1 MKPNGKRHQFHELT
15 RIAEDGI
22 RDNPCNSC
30 QDGRFSAPAFTL
42 IELLVVIAI
51 IAILAALLLPAL
63 GKAKTKAQGI
73 QCLNNMRQLSLAW
86 LMYTHDSNDRIPYAS
101 SDNLRVPGPTDSY
114 TWVTGL
120 MDFDGGNRSNWDV
133 ERDIRKSPLWPYCG
147 GSAAIWKCPGDRSTI
162 VSLSGPFKGQR
173 VPRVRSM
180 SMMVWLGGFG
190 GRIEAP
196 SSPGVVSPPWRVYL
210 SLNDIADPGPGRTLL
225 FWDQRED
232 SINWGNFFVDMTGFP
247 ASPGSVLIS
256 GDYPAGY
263 HNGAGGL
270 SFVDGHA
277 EIKRWLDAR
286 TTPPLP
292 KDSNALVAQGWI
304 PSPNNQDMIWLQERA
319 TRRMQ

>member
-1 MKPNGKRHQFHELT
+1 
-15 RIAEDGI
+15 
-22 RDNPCNSC
+22 
-30 QDGRFSAPAFTL
+30 
-42 IELLVVIAI
+42 
-51 IAILAALLLPAL
+51 
-63 GKAKTKAQGI
+63 
-73 QCLNNMRQLSLAW
+73 
-86 LMYTHDSNDRIPYAS
+86 
-101 SDNLRVPGPTDSY
+101 
-114 TWVTGL
+114 
-120 MDFDGGNRSNWDV
+120 
-133 ERDIRKSPLWPYCG
+133 
-147 GSAAIWKCPGDRSTI
+147 
-162 VSLSGPFKGQR
+162 
-173 VPRVRSM
+173 
-180 SMMVWLGGFG
+180 MMVWLGGFG

-247 ASPGSVLIS
+247 ASPGSILIS

-319 TRRMQ
+319 TRMQ

>member
-1 MKPNGKRHQFHELT
+1 MKTNGTRHQFHELT

-30 QDGRFSAPAFTL
+30 QHCRSSASAFTL

-86 LMYTHDSNDRIPYAS
+86 LMYTHDSNDRILYAS
-101 SDNLRVPGPTDSY
+101 SGSLRVPGPTDPY

-133 ERDIRKSPLWPYCG
+133 ERDIKKSPLWPYCG
-147 GSAAIWKCPGDRSTI
+147 RSSAIWKCPGDKSTI
-162 VSLSGPFKGQR
+162 VPLSGPFKGQR

-180 SMMVWLGGFG
+180 SMMVRLGGFG
-190 GRIEAP
+190 GGIAA
-196 SSPGVVSPPWRVYL
+196 SSSLGVVSPPWRVYL
-210 SLNDIADPGPGRTLL
+210 SLNDISDPGPGRTLL

-247 ASPGSVLIS
+247 GWTTRPVITMAPEDCRSWMAMPKSS
-256 GDYPAGY
+256 AG
-263 HNGAGGL
+263 
-270 SFVDGHA
+270 
-277 EIKRWLDAR
+277 W
-286 TTPPLP
+286 
-292 KDSNALVAQGWI
+292 
-304 PSPNNQDMIWLQERA
+304 M
-319 TRRMQ
+319 

>member
-1 MKPNGKRHQFHELT
+1 MARSAQGSGTVKAPSPLRFAGALQDAAALT
-15 RIAEDGI
+15 LGFAG
-22 RDNPCNSC
+22 SL
-30 QDGRFSAPAFTL
+30 AFTL

-51 IAILAALLLPAL
+51 IAILAAMLLPAL

-86 LMYTHDSNDRIPYAS
+86 MMYTHDSNDRIPYAS

-133 ERDIRKSPLWPYCG
+133 ERDIKKSPLWPYCAH
-147 GSAAIWKCPGDRSTI
+147 SAAIWKCPGD
-162 VSLSGPFKGQR
+162 
-173 VPRVRSM
+173 
-180 SMMVWLGGFG
+180 
-190 GRIEAP
+190 
-196 SSPGVVSPPWRVYL
+196 Y
-210 SLNDIADPGPGRTLL
+210 
-225 FWDQRED
+225 
-232 SINWGNFFVDMTGFP
+232 P
-247 ASPGSVLIS
+247 AS
-256 GDYPAGY
+256 Y

-286 TTPPLP
+286 TTPSLQ
-292 KDSNALVAQGWI
+292 KNSNALVARGWI
-304 PSPNNQDMIWLQERA
+304 SSPNNKDMIWLQERA